1 MGQQSV
7 AIRHRENSGKL
18 KLEDYRLLADFR
30 HLLRQ
35 FLVFSEER
43 AQEIGLSP
51 QQHQALLAIKGYANG
66 NPTIGDLAH
75 QLVIQ
80 HNSAV
85 GLVNRLAEAGYAV
98 RRIDPADRRRITLGL
113 TKSGETVLE
122 KLTAAHRDELR
133 RMAPLL
139 KPLLSQLQD

>member
-1 MGQQSV
+1 MRSQSPTTRQKHS
-7 AIRHRENSGKL
+7 AKL
-18 KLEDYRLLADFR
+18 KPEDYRLLANFR

-66 NPTIGDLAH
+66 NPTIGDLA
-75 QLVIQ
+75 QKLVIQ

-85 GLVNRLAEAGYAV
+85 GLVNRLVESGYAA
-98 RRIDPADRRRITLGL
+98 RSIDPADRRRITLGL
-113 TKSGETVLE
+113 TKIGETVLE
-122 KLTAAHRDELR
+122 KLTTAHRDELR

>member
-1 MGQQSV
+1 VNG
-7 AIRHRENSGKL
+7 GKL
-18 KLEDYRLLADFR
+18 EPEDYRLLADFR

-35 FLVFSEER
+35 FLAFSEER
-43 AQEIGLSP
+43 ALEIGLSP

-66 NPTIGDLAH
+66 IPTIGDLA
-75 QLVIQ
+75 QRLVIQ

-85 GLVNRLAEAGYAV
+85 GLVDRLAEAGYAV

-139 KPLLSQLQD
+139 KPLLLQLQG

>member
-1 MGQQSV
+1 LHPEKSQ
-7 AIRHRENSGKL
+7 IL
-18 KLEDYRLLADFR
+18 KSEDYRLLADFR

-98 RRIDPADRRRITLGL
+98 RRIDPADRRRITLSL